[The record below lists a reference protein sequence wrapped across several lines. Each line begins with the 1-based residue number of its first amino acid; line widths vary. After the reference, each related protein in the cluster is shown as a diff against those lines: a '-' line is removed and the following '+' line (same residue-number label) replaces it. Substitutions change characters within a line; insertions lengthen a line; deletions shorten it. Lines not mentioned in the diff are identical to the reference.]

1 MAPRKQKNRSRRHEA
16 MSEHGADP
24 SDTTAL
30 ILKALGSLAKRYD
43 EIDLDADSR
52 ELPLSPDS
60 DVDYTNDRFGRL
72 EALSLDE
79 LNALQEL
86 LIQMQ
91 RCFLPSLQQ
100 QITELLQSLDVA
112 DLERSPKP
120 KVLDP
125 LEIISR
131 LGYTVENISA
141 FLNAIGPIAVNLFQK
156 PEEYD
161 HAYGGLKKY
170 RCCHLIEEINELIR
184 NHVWILVRHLRRF
197 IKLRSKHHGSSSRQ
211 ETEETTSKLKILIGG
226 IAKSTDAS
234 INDVIEYIKK
244 SDLGILQDEWRRY
257 ANDLDATLTV
267 LSRRADLTELY
278 EQELDSS
285 DEDQSDGASSSTDG
299 DNQDTNDPS
308 NPEKGVTKISND
320 DREIRLDANFTGDHE
335 AGQSEATLSTDS
347 SGDYSIRPQIIKL
360 AQATI
365 PLIKLIRIFFNKLLR
380 TPTGKPSFTI
390 GTELS
395 SADFTSIGDKTG
407 SLSCETGNLLNHL
420 FYIWDCDNE
429 MDEREPKEVKEQ
441 CDRMCMHFDSCM
453 KTMCSYMISPTL
465 QVEPLI
471 SGNHFEAWS
480 TILREQFS
488 LADAQFRKALH
499 DFETDIK
506 M

>member
-1 MAPRKQKNRSRRHEA
+1 

-52 ELPLSPDS
+52 ELPLSPDP

-91 RCFLPSLQQ
+91 TCLLPSLQQ

-112 DLERSPKP
+112 DLENSPMP

-170 RCCHLIEEINELIR
+170 RCRHLIEEINEL
-184 NHVWILVRHLRRF
+184 
-197 IKLRSKHHGSSSRQ
+197 
-211 ETEETTSKLKILIGG
+211 ETEETTRKLKILIGG

-267 LSRRADLTELY
+267 LSRRADLTKQY
-278 EQELDSS
+278 EQEPDCS

-308 NPEKGVTKISND
+308 NPEKGVTKIPND

-335 AGQSEATLSTDS
+335 ADQSEATLSTDS

-365 PLIKLIRIFFNKLLR
+365 PLIKLIRIYFNK
-380 TPTGKPSFTI
+380 
-390 GTELS
+390 
-395 SADFTSIGDKTG
+395 
-407 SLSCETGNLLNHL
+407 
-420 FYIWDCDNE
+420 Y
-429 MDEREPKEVKEQ
+429 
-441 CDRMCMHFDSCM
+441 
-453 KTMCSYMISPTL
+453 
-465 QVEPLI
+465 
-471 SGNHFEAWS
+471 
-480 TILREQFS
+480 
-488 LADAQFRKALH
+488 
-499 DFETDIK
+499 
-506 M
+506 

>member
-1 MAPRKQKNRSRRHEA
+1 

-52 ELPLSPDS
+52 ELPLSPDP

-91 RCFLPSLQQ
+91 TCLLPSLQQ

-112 DLERSPKP
+112 DLENSPMP

-170 RCCHLIEEINELIR
+170 RCRHLIEEINEL
-184 NHVWILVRHLRRF
+184 
-197 IKLRSKHHGSSSRQ
+197 
-211 ETEETTSKLKILIGG
+211 ETEETTRKLKILIGG

-267 LSRRADLTELY
+267 LSRRADLTKQY
-278 EQELDSS
+278 EQEPDCS

-308 NPEKGVTKISND
+308 NPEKGVTKIPND

-335 AGQSEATLSTDS
+335 ADQSEATLSTDS

-365 PLIKLIRIFFNKLLR
+365 PLIKLIRIYFNKILR

-395 SADFTSIGDKTG
+395 SADFTSIGHKTG
-407 SLSCETGNLLNHL
+407 SLSCETGNLLNLL

-453 KTMCSYMISPTL
+453 KTMCSYMISSTL
-465 QVEPLI
+465 QVEPPI

-480 TILREQFS
+480 TILSEQFS

-499 DFETDIK
+499 DFEIDIK

>member
-1 MAPRKQKNRSRRHEA
+1 

-347 SGDYSIRPQIIKL
+347 
-360 AQATI
+360 
-365 PLIKLIRIFFNKLLR
+365 

>member
-1 MAPRKQKNRSRRHEA
+1 MDDRLWRLFDDIREYIPHWRPTNLQIVSFKTSGEGTRTILIRFCEAGQTTNRINEQSEQELDQSDEGQSSGASSSPVGGDQDMTDFPDTEEFVTETPDISGWMPSPTSDYQADQSDDVQSTDSLGDTSIRPHIIKLIQSTIPLIKLIRIFLKKLLNTPTSKPPFTIGTRLSSNELSSIGTQIHNNSTWPRKT
-16 MSEHGADP
+16 
-24 SDTTAL
+24 SDLIFPNFERTFKTL

-91 RCFLPSLQQ
+91 RCFCPHYTTNHRAPISN
-100 QITELLQSLDVA
+100 
-112 DLERSPKP
+112 SPKP

-161 HAYGGLKKY
+161 HAYG
-170 RCCHLIEEINELIR
+170 
-184 NHVWILVRHLRRF
+184 VRHLSSVHSCAQTSREQFAPGDRRDYQQ
-197 IKLRSKHHGSSSRQ
+197 I
-211 ETEETTSKLKILIGG
+211 KILIGG

-267 LSRRADLTELY
+267 LSRRADLTKQY
-278 EQELDSS
+278 EQEPDCS

-335 AGQSEATLSTDS
+335 ADRES
-347 SGDYSIRPQIIKL
+347 PQ
-360 AQATI
+360 
-365 PLIKLIRIFFNKLLR
+365 
-380 TPTGKPSFTI
+380 PSV
-390 GTELS
+390 L
-395 SADFTSIGDKTG
+395 
-407 SLSCETGNLLNHL
+407 HL
-420 FYIWDCDNE
+420 G
-429 MDEREPKEVKEQ
+429 
-441 CDRMCMHFDSCM
+441 
-453 KTMCSYMISPTL
+453 L
-465 QVEPLI
+465 
-471 SGNHFEAWS
+471 
-480 TILREQFS
+480 
-488 LADAQFRKALH
+488 
-499 DFETDIK
+499 
-506 M
+506 

>member
-1 MAPRKQKNRSRRHEA
+1 MLTRGR
-16 MSEHGADP
+16 
-24 SDTTAL
+24 
-30 ILKALGSLAKRYD
+30 
-43 EIDLDADSR
+43 
-52 ELPLSPDS
+52 LPLPRP

-91 RCFLPSLQQ
+91 TCLLPSLQQ

-112 DLERSPKP
+112 DLENSPMP

-170 RCCHLIEEINELIR
+170 RCRHLIEEINELVR
-184 NHVWILVRHLRRF
+184 NRVWILVRHLP
-197 IKLRSKHHGSSSRQ
+197 
-211 ETEETTSKLKILIGG
+211 
-226 IAKSTDAS
+226 KSTDAS

-244 SDLGILQDEWRRY
+244 SDLGILQDEWRR
-257 ANDLDATLTV
+257 
-267 LSRRADLTELY
+267 ADC
-278 EQELDSS
+278 S

-308 NPEKGVTKISND
+308 NPEKGVTKIQTMIEKSGWM
-320 DREIRLDANFTGDHE
+320 RTLPAANHQTCSSDYTAHQTHPNF
-335 AGQSEATLSTDS
+335 ST
-347 SGDYSIRPQIIKL
+347 
-360 AQATI
+360 
-365 PLIKLIRIFFNKLLR
+365 KLLR

-395 SADFTSIGDKTG
+395 SADFTSIGHKTG
-407 SLSCETGNLLNHL
+407 SLSCETGNLLNLL

-453 KTMCSYMISPTL
+453 KTMCSYMISSTL
-465 QVEPLI
+465 QVEPPI

-480 TILREQFS
+480 TILSEQFS

-499 DFETDIK
+499 DFEIDIK